1 MKASSPLKTDLLFWE
16 DFPAGET
23 IEMGSHTF
31 SEKEIIDFARQF
43 DPQPF
48 HVDPES
54 AKNSFFKGLIASGW
68 HTCAIAMRLMV
79 DKYVGRSASLG
90 SPGLDNIRW
99 LAPVRA
105 GDTISYRRT
114 TTAARPSESK
124 PGVGLVHS
132 RWEAVNQRG
141 ETVMTM
147 EGWGM
152 FRRRPP
158 VKAAG

>member
-1 MKASSPLKTDLLFWE
+1 MLYWE
-16 DFPAGET
+16 DLKDDGSVE
-23 IEMGSHTF
+23 IGSHTF
-31 SEKEIIDFARQF
+31 TEREIIDFARQF

-48 HVDPES
+48 HVDPDA
-54 AKNSFFKGLIASGW
+54 AKKSFFKGLIASGW

-79 DKYVGRSASLG
+79 DKYVNRSASLG

-105 GDTISYRRT
+105 GDTISYRRET
-114 TTAARPSESK
+114 TEARVSDSK
-124 PGVGLVHS
+124 PGIGLVKS
-132 RWEAVNQRG
+132 RWVARNQRG

-158 VKAAG
+158 EENAS

>member
-1 MKASSPLKTDLLFWE
+1 MADELLYWE
-16 DFPAGET
+16 DLRDSARA
-23 IEMGSHTF
+23 EMGRHTF
-31 SEKEIIDFARQF
+31 TAEDIIAFARQF

-48 HVDPES
+48 HVDPEA
-54 AKNSFFKGLIASGW
+54 AKKSFFKGLIASGW
-68 HTCAIAMRLMV
+68 HTCCMAMRLMV
-79 DKYVGRSASLG
+79 EKYVNRSASLG

-105 GDTISYRRT
+105 GDTITYYRIT
-114 TTAARPSESK
+114 TSARASESK
-124 PGVGLVHS
+124 PEIGLLQS

-152 FRRRPP
+152 FRRRNP
-158 VKAAG
+158 AAPAERG

>member
-1 MKASSPLKTDLLFWE
+1 MLYWE
-16 DFPAGET
+16 DLKDGGAV
-23 IEMGSHTF
+23 EMGSHTF
-31 SEKEIIDFARQF
+31 TEREIIDFARQF

-48 HVDPES
+48 KVDPAA

-79 DKYVGRSASLG
+79 DKYVNQSASLG

-105 GDTISYRRT
+105 GDTISYRRV
-114 TTAARPSESK
+114 TTAARVSESK
-124 PGVGLVHS
+124 PGIGLVQS
-132 RWEAVNQRG
+132 RWEATNQRG
-141 ETVMTM
+141 EKVMTM

-158 VKAAG
+158 GPG

>member
-1 MKASSPLKTDLLFWE
+1 MIDGLLYWE
-16 DFPAGET
+16 DFPVGDT
-23 IEMGSHTF
+23 TEMGSHTF
-31 SEKEIIDFARQF
+31 TEADIIAFARQF

-48 HVDPES
+48 HVDPEA

-68 HTCAIAMRLMV
+68 HTCCVAMRLMV
-79 DKYVGRSASLG
+79 DKYVARSASLG
-90 SPGLDNIRW
+90 SPGLENIRW
-99 LAPVRA
+99 LVPVRA
-105 GDTISYRRT
+105 GDTISYSRT

-124 PGVGLVHS
+124 PGIGLVHS

-152 FRRRPP
+152 FRRRP
-158 VKAAG
+158 A

>member
-1 MKASSPLKTDLLFWE
+1 MAEAMLYWE

-23 IEMGSHTF
+23 MEVGSHTF
-31 SEKEIIDFARQF
+31 TAEEIIAFARQF

-48 HVDPES
+48 HTDPEA

-79 DKYVGRSASLG
+79 DKYVARSASLG

-105 GDTISYRRT
+105 GDTITYRRT
-114 TTAARPSESK
+114 TTAVRASDSK

-132 RWEAVNQRG
+132 RWEAANQRG
-141 ETVMTM
+141 EIVMTM

-158 VKAAG
+158 AGG

>member
-1 MKASSPLKTDLLFWE
+1 MAGELLYWE
-16 DFPAGET
+16 DLQEADKVE
-23 IEMGSHTF
+23 IGSHTF
-31 SEKEIIDFARQF
+31 GEEEIIAFARQF

-48 HVDPES
+48 HVDPEA
-54 AKNSFFKGLIASGW
+54 AKKSFFKGLVASGW
-68 HTCAIAMRLMV
+68 HTCSVAMRLMV
-79 DKYVGRSASLG
+79 DKYVSRSASLG

-105 GDTISYRRT
+105 GDTITYYRT
-114 TTAARPSESK
+114 TIASRVSESK
-124 PGVGLVHS
+124 PQIGLLQS

-152 FRRRPP
+152 FGRRPGEL
-158 VKAAG
+158 AG

>member
-1 MKASSPLKTDLLFWE
+1 MADAMLYWE
-16 DFPAGET
+16 DFPVGDT
-23 IEMGSHTF
+23 TEMGSHTF
-31 SEKEIIDFARQF
+31 TEAEIIAFARQF

-48 HVDPES
+48 HVDAEA

-68 HTCAIAMRLMV
+68 HTCCVAMRLMV
-79 DKYVGRSASLG
+79 DKYVARSASLG

-99 LAPVRA
+99 LVPVRA

-124 PGVGLVHS
+124 PDIGLVHS
-132 RWEAVNQRG
+132 RWEATNQRG
-141 ETVMTM
+141 EMVMTM

-152 FRRRPP
+152 FRRRDVGAPTP
-158 VKAAG
+158 GA

>member
-1 MKASSPLKTDLLFWE
+1 MKPEMLYWE

-23 IEMGSHTF
+23 VEMGSHVFT
-31 SEKEIIDFARQF
+31 EEEIIAFAKQF

-48 HVDPES
+48 HVDPAA

-68 HTCAIAMRLMV
+68 HTCSVAMRLMV

-114 TTAARPSESK
+114 TTAVRPSDSK

-132 RWEAVNQRG
+132 RWEASNQRG
-141 ETVMTM
+141 ELVMTM

-152 FRRRPP
+152 FGRRPT
-158 VKAAG
+158 

>member
-1 MKASSPLKTDLLFWE
+1 
-16 DFPAGET
+16 
-23 IEMGSHTF
+23 MGSHTF
-31 SEKEIIDFARQF
+31 TEEDIIAFARQF

-48 HVDPES
+48 HVDPEA
-54 AKNSFFKGLIASGW
+54 AKHSFFKGLIASGW
-68 HTCAIAMRLMV
+68 HTCCVAMRLMV
-79 DKYVGRSASLG
+79 DKYVSRSASLG

-105 GDTISYRRT
+105 GDTITYRRIT
-114 TTAARPSESK
+114 TSARVSESK
-124 PGVGLVHS
+124 PEIGLLQS

-152 FRRRPP
+152 FRRRP
-158 VKAAG
+158 AQDAR

>member
-1 MKASSPLKTDLLFWE
+1 MANELLYWE
-16 DFPAGET
+16 DLQQGGTFEL
-23 IEMGSHTF
+23 GSHTF
-31 SEKEIIDFARQF
+31 TEEEIVAFASQF

-48 HVDPES
+48 HVDPVAAE
-54 AKNSFFKGLIASGW
+54 KSFFKGLVASGW

-79 DKYVGRSASLG
+79 DKFVNHTASLG

-105 GDTISYRRT
+105 GDTITYRRVT
-114 TTAARPSESK
+114 TGARVSGSK
-124 PGVGLVHS
+124 PDIGLLQS
-132 RWEAVNQRG
+132 RWEATNQRG

-152 FRRRPP
+152 FRRR
-158 VKAAG
+158 AT

>member
-1 MKASSPLKTDLLFWE
+1 MANDDDLLYWE
-16 DFPAGET
+16 DFPPGDT
-23 IEMGSHTF
+23 MEMGSHTF
-31 SEKEIIDFARQF
+31 TEEEIIAFARQF

-48 HVDPES
+48 HIDPAA

-79 DKYVGRSASLG
+79 DKYVARSASLG

-105 GDTISYRRT
+105 GDTITYRRVI
-114 TTAARPSESK
+114 TAARASGSK
-124 PGVGLVHS
+124 PAIGLVHS
-132 RWEAVNQRG
+132 RWEALNQRG
-141 ETVMTM
+141 EKVMTM

-152 FRRRPP
+152 FRRRHPGKP
-158 VKAAG
+158 AG

>member
-1 MKASSPLKTDLLFWE
+1 MLYWE

-23 IEMGSHTF
+23 VEMGTHTF
-31 SEKEIIDFARQF
+31 TEAEIIAFAKQF

-48 HVDPES
+48 HIDAEA

-68 HTCAIAMRLMV
+68 HTCSVAMRLMV

-105 GDTISYRRT
+105 GDTITYRRKT
-114 TTAARPSESK
+114 LAVRPSESK
-124 PGVGLVHS
+124 PGIGLVQS
-132 RWEAVNQRG
+132 RWEATNQRG
-141 ETVMTM
+141 EVVMTM

-152 FRRRPP
+152 FRRRP
-158 VKAAG
+158 AQT

>member
-1 MKASSPLKTDLLFWE
+1 VKYWE
-16 DFPAGET
+16 DFTVGEV
-23 IEMGSHTF
+23 IELGACAI
-31 SEKEIIDFARQF
+31 SEADVLAFARKY

-48 HVDPES
+48 HVDPE
-54 AKNSFFKGLIASGW
+54 AARATIFGGLIASGW

-99 LAPVRA
+99 LAPVRE
-105 GDTISYRRT
+105 GDTITYRRRI
-114 TTAARPSESK
+114 TAARPSESK

-132 RWEAVNQRG
+132 HWEALNQRG

-147 EGWGM
+147 EGWAM
-152 FRRRPP
+152 FRRRPEKKP
-158 VKAAG
+158 GDVSG